1 MKFIELTIHTTIE
14 AEELVSSKLWEYTDY
29 GVTVLSDNDI
39 LELINKRRNTWDYLD
54 DNVTKNLGTGV
65 TLIKCYLDLDKA
77 PLQIPQI
84 VSDLNLLKENA
95 KGYISFGTL
104 ETITREVEGDDWIEV
119 WRKHYRPIDLGKV
132 VICPDWIDYELKEGQ
147 VLVTIDSN
155 MAFGTGEHE
164 TTSMCITLMQ
174 NLSLQDKTVLDI
186 GTGTGILGITA
197 CKLGAKKVVMTD
209 IDPIAVEVAKQ
220 NAVINRVSEKCI
232 IALDNLLSKNDSVGE
247 VVIANITA
255 DILILLSKDIRS
267 HLMPSS
273 KLILSGILK
282 ERASEVVKT
291 YTELGFKTINS
302 LNKGEWVALLMEKL

>member
-29 GVTVLSDNDI
+29 GVTVLSDTDV
-39 LELINKRRNTWDYLD
+39 LELINARRNTWDYLD
-54 DNVTKNLGTGV
+54 DSVTKNLGSGV

-77 PLQIPQI
+77 PMQIPQI
-84 VSDLNLLKENA
+84 VSDLNALKENA
-95 KGYISFGTL
+95 KDYIPFGTL

-119 WRKHYRPIDLGKV
+119 WRKHYRPIELDNV
-132 VICPDWIDYELKEGQ
+132 VICPDWIDYQLKDEQ
-147 VLVTIDSN
+147 VLVSIDSN

-174 NLSLQDKTVLDI
+174 KLSIKDKVVLDI

-220 NAVINRVSEKCI
+220 NAVINKVEDKCLI
-232 IALDNLLSKNDSVGE
+232 TLDNLLSKSDSVGD

-255 DILILLSKDIRS
+255 DILIMLSKDIRT
-267 HLMPSS
+267 HLNNGS

-282 ERASEVVKT
+282 ERANEVVDT
-291 YTELGFKTINS
+291 YINLGFKMINS
-302 LNKGEWVALLMEKL
+302 LNKGEWVALLMGKI